1 MTADK
6 ARRLDHSDAR
16 NARPVTAQTLDDL
29 IGQIRDITRADDPLT
44 DGLPYRRPTAGEEH
58 ESAV

>member
-44 DGLPYRRPTAGEEH
+44 DGLPIPTAGEEH